1 MPAGRRPKKLTPKID
16 RKISGFLSTLRRIS
30 PKSSPDKVSNTKQTL
45 MEQKTYI
52 DQLYNMLLEYGP
64 KVVAA
69 FLLLIIGLWIVRRI
83 TASFR
88 SMLKRR
94 QVDDSL
100 RPFLASM
107 VDVGLKVALLLMV
120 AGQVGI
126 ETTSFIAIFSAV
138 AFAVGL
144 ALQGSLG
151 NFASGVLILL
161 FRPYRVGDL
170 ISVADKLGYVTEIQ
184 IFNTILTTDHG
195 KKIIIPNGKMTDG
208 AIENIENG
216 VDVQVEIA
224 LLVDSN
230 TNLSA
235 VRAAADA
242 AAVRCPWRLSE
253 RETEVVVSGL
263 SRDDMKVEIAW
274 WTTGANYMQTLDYM
288 HEALKEEFAVQ
299 GIQLAKERRRE
310 AV

>member
-1 MPAGRRPKKLTPKID
+1 
-16 RKISGFLSTLRRIS
+16 
-30 PKSSPDKVSNTKQTL
+30 

-69 FLLLIIGLWIVRRI
+69 LLLLIIGLWVIRRI

-88 SMLKRR
+88 TMLKRR

-170 ISVADKLGYVTEIQ
+170 ISVEDKLGYVTEIQ

-242 AAVRCPWRLSE
+242 AAVRCPWRLPE
-253 RETEVVVSGL
+253 HATEVVVSGL

-274 WTTGANYMQTLDYM
+274 WTTGANYIHTLDYM

-310 AV
+310 EL